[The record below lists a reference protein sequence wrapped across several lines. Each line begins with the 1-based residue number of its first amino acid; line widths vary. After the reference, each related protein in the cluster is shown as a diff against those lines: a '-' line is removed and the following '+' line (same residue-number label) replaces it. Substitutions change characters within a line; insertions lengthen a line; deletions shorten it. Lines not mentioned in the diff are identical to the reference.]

1 MTDQYAVF
9 GNPISHSLSPV
20 IHQQFALET
29 HQDLS
34 YHKVEVPTDQ
44 LKEYIRDFQ
53 DRGGKG
59 LNITLPFKREAYSL
73 TTVNST
79 EATIAQAT
87 NTLSFQ
93 KDGTILGHN
102 TDGIGLIR
110 DLMHN
115 LDCSIVDKRILIL
128 GAGGAVRGI
137 VFPLLNQVP
146 KQIVI
151 ANRTLESAQ
160 ELEENMDIYGNI
172 IAVPLDKITG
182 EFDIVINGTSLGV
195 STNQISFDPKI
206 ITKETF
212 CYDLIYGQELTPFL
226 KWAVAQGAK
235 RVADG
240 MGMLV
245 EQAAESFYIWRG
257 QRPNTSKVLKLLK
270 TIKSRNDVM

>member
-9 GNPISHSLSPV
+9 GNPISHSLSPI

-29 HQDLS
+29 HQDIA
-34 YHKVEVPTDQ
+34 YHKIEVPKDK
-44 LKEYIRDFQ
+44 LEEYIQDFQ

-59 LNITLPFKREAYSL
+59 LNITLPFKREAFSL
-73 TTVNST
+73 TTINST
-79 EATIAQAT
+79 EATIAQAV

-93 KDGTILGHN
+93 KDGTILGYN

-110 DLMHN
+110 DLMQN
-115 LDCSIVDKRILIL
+115 LHCMIVDKRILIL

-137 VFPLLNQVP
+137 LFPLLNQVP

-151 ANRTLESAQ
+151 ANRTLESAK
-160 ELEENMDIYGNI
+160 ELERSMGSYGNI
-172 IAVPLDKITG
+172 TATPLDGITG

-195 STNQISFDPKI
+195 SSNQISFDPKI

-226 KWAVAQGAK
+226 KWAVAHGAK

-245 EQAAESFYIWRG
+245 EQAAEAFFIWRG
-257 QRPNTSKVLKLLK
+257 QKPDTGKVLKLLRK
-270 TIKSRNDVM
+270 NE